1 MATYEITNAVRVTGT
16 SRAPP
21 RPSCRTFADRHFSSF
36 HWNSWTKGSTEGNGT
51 YGTTSSQQNKIKE
64 HLPKSQKHHAKY
76 PQEITFYSIST
87 PKLWS
92 FGKWLN
98 PFLGDLRR
106 SFHWKCGWCFF
117 PWLSHIKD
125 HYHQIMVHPQKR
137 FPPVK
142 TSRPVLQSKYQPLR
156 KGFKG

>member
-1 MATYEITNAVRVTGT
+1 MRVTGT

-36 HWNSWTKGSTEGNGT
+36 HWNSWTKGSTEGNGP
-51 YGTTSSQQNKIKE
+51 YGTTSSQQNKIE
-64 HLPKSQKHHAKY
+64 ENLPKSQK
-76 PQEITFYSIST
+76 PSCQISQEITFYSIST

-98 PFLGDLRR
+98 PFLEICEQFPLKV
-106 SFHWKCGWCFF
+106 WMVFF
-117 PWLSHIKD
+117 SPWLSHIKD

-142 TSRPVLQSKYQPLR
+142 HLVVLQSKYQPLR